1 MEEFD
6 KYTKALK
13 EYQEYS
19 RSYNEQVQKL
29 RGLIVCHE
37 KKCAIRREVRGKG
50 TQGDL

>member
-29 RGLIVCHE
+29 IGRL
-37 KKCAIRREVRGKG
+37 KTK
-50 TQGDL
+50 LSL